1 MRVHRDRA
9 AEEIT
14 TAAMQLERLLKRI
27 QRGEYTRV
35 GLERDLLEATVRLQ
49 VAARHLEAAGA
60 ETVPE

>member
-1 MRVHRDRA
+1 
-9 AEEIT
+9 
-14 TAAMQLERLLKRI
+14 MQLERLLKRI

-49 VAARHLEAAGA
+49 VAARHLEKAGA